1 MKENITPKN
10 VRANERGRETRSK
23 IIDEAKF
30 EVMKNFTKV
39 VEYAKKL
46 QPEIDKH
53 NKKVIAAFEAKLEN
67 IKKKGQPISADAL
80 KSMMKEHFFA
90 QRFAHKEAY
99 YSILEQYIRPYPI
112 PCLPDI
118 DSLSTYQLRPGEI
131 VELSGAC
138 FGPAQGKVIHEIT
151 PSGGTVELEVSS
163 WTTTRVVA
171 ALSVYINGLR
181 PYFGKIWLKRGDGK
195 TSNIWPMQ
203 FIPFYRKYTGTWS
216 RNLEGGWVGNSENG
230 KAFEDQQLNDPDFSI
245 FLVES
250 NHSGD
255 GWSELQYPFSG
266 GQIIEQGYHIGVD
279 AWDSATTTI
288 CWSMKG
294 PVGIIPPARGPHWF
308 DSGENF

>member
-1 MKENITPKN
+1 MKENIIPKK
-10 VRANERGRETRSK
+10 VRPNEKGRESRSK
-23 IIDEAKF
+23 IIDEAKM
-30 EVMKNFTKV
+30 EVMKNFSKV

-46 QPEIDKH
+46 GPEIDKH

-80 KSMMKEHFFA
+80 NSMMNETFVA
-90 QRFAHKEAY
+90 QRFAHKEAF
-99 YSILEQYIRPYPI
+99 YSILDDYMKPYPI

-118 DSLSTYQLRPGEI
+118 DSLSKYQLRPGEI
-131 VELSGAC
+131 VEFNGVC
-138 FGPAQGKVIHEIT
+138 FGSSLGKVMYEIT

-163 WTTTRVVA
+163 WTNTRVVA

-203 FIPFYRKYTGTWS
+203 FIPLYRKYTGTWS
-216 RNLEGGWVGNSENG
+216 RNLEGGWHGKSENG
-230 KAFEDQQLNDPDFSI
+230 KAFEDKQLNDADFSI

-255 GWSELQYPFSG
+255 GWSELRYPFAG
-266 GQIIEQGYHIGVD
+266 GQIVEQGYHIGV
-279 AWDSATTTI
+279 AAFNNANTNI
-288 CWSMKG
+288 FWSMKG
-294 PVGIIPPARGPHWF
+294 PVGITPPTSGPHWF
-308 DSGENF
+308 DSGENV